1 MPPKKKLPSKIK
13 VKIPD
18 ELVITEKKRCGEF
31 NGDED
36 KCKSNNCFYRRNSKK
51 CDIHY
56 SIVAENMKSKKESR
70 RYSSKSVKKS
80 KRRSKSRNKSKRRN
94 KSNVISRNKSK
105 RNKSKRKSKR

>member
-1 MPPKKKLPSKIK
+1 MPPKKKLPSTIK

-31 NGDED
+31 NGNED
-36 KCKSNNCFYRRNSKK
+36 KCKSNNCFYRRKSKK

-56 SIVAENMKSKKESR
+56 NIVAENMKSKKESR

-80 KRRSKSRNKSKRRN
+80 KRRNKSDTNNSRK
-94 KSNVISRNKSK
+94 KSKKRNKSK
-105 RNKSKRKSKR
+105 RNKSKRKSRR